1 MGRGS
6 SCTWYAG
13 WPGGSGRSDRCFIS
27 NCCHLTLK
35 QRIKCDAR
43 DCGRQHQTHFA
54 AIGLFMKVVFT
65 DPITLAIS
73 TLDKTKASI
82 QPSEL
87 YNYWS
92 KLMQHS
98 GRATIYG
105 LPVCFALWIF
115 IVFPD
120 FGMPSGLSAF
130 YAWLCALLFFPVCI
144 LLILL
149 HEIVHLLALP
159 NRIFRPDTYLVFDL
173 KKPLL
178 KMGVSTRIGGRIT
191 REQFIWYQKNTW

>member
-1 MGRGS
+1 
-6 SCTWYAG
+6 
-13 WPGGSGRSDRCFIS
+13 
-27 NCCHLTLK
+27 
-35 QRIKCDAR
+35 
-43 DCGRQHQTHFA
+43 
-54 AIGLFMKVVFT
+54 MKVVFT

-73 TLDKTKASI
+73 TLDKSKASI
-82 QPSEL
+82 QQNEL
-87 YNYWS
+87 YDYWS

-191 REQFIWYQKNTW
+191 REQFIWISLLPFIVLTIIPFGFAIFAETKPSVVVGLFASINFGLSTADLIQSAIGFWEGKRGEVLREA